1 MISGCEEM
9 QALFE
14 AQAAPA
20 KVPKVTGTPARIPV
34 PGVPEG
40 AGWTARPFNVGIEMR
55 SGLYLRLPRV
65 QGANSFAAF
74 EEAAASG
81 LVDLA
86 KAQAAITSLKAGY
99 VIGLVKLGVLTM
111 AAPWEVV
118 WGFMFGP
125 TEANKLRTIQVE
137 QYKQVG
143 KFIDAW
149 STTLYGYAKAGV
161 GGAGQAYSWEEWAA
175 FGDAQADQMGAIVG
189 AAWSISAFK
198 NLTGNL
204 RRAGEILPNPSAWPT
219 WAKLLVGLG
228 VVAGGLYAV
237 NTITQAKRVFLPG
250 ANHG

>member
-1 MISGCEEM
+1 MASCEDM
-9 QALFE
+9 RSLF
-14 AQAAPA
+14 ATPS
-20 KVPKVTGTPARIPV
+20 KVPKAPGTPPPIRSWV
-34 PGVPEG
+34 E
-40 AGWTARPFNVGIEMR
+40 RPFNVGIEMR

-65 QGANSFAAF
+65 QGAGSFAAF

-99 VIGLVKLGVLTM
+99 VIGLVKLGVLTLPT
-111 AAPWEVV
+111 PWETA
-118 WGFMFGP
+118 WGLVFGP
-125 TEANKLRTIQVE
+125 TEASKLRTKQVE

-143 KFIDAW
+143 KFIKAW
-149 STTLYGYAKAGV
+149 STTLYGYAKTGV

-175 FGDAQADQMGAIVG
+175 FGDDLADQVSAIVG